1 MKKILLFALCLM
13 LVSQVANSATIEIG
27 DLSPQIQKTRTT
39 VQNDT
44 NSFKVPDV
52 LAPKEAT
59 KPQESMTV
67 TTNKQIFT
75 PVEREVVK
83 NEQIIDKYEETKEVY
98 PEKNFET
105 KTQTLKAQPVKPQ
118 KEETITQTTSSGKKE
133 TRSGHEWVF
142 AKELQVIKKGE
153 PFSYPIPEGAVIE
166 CYAKRV
172 DGSIDAFEEY
182 NDYFVM
188 KGGELYSD
196 TLHRLY
202 KPEKNNELKKVDR
215 VSVTDGGTKLK
226 MYDPLWEKN
235 LRHHKRNIVIDLTTG
250 AYHMTGTQDNAMWY
264 RNITTSGVC
273 RVR

>member
-1 MKKILLFALCLM
+1 MKKFLLLALGVM
-13 LVSQVANSATIEIG
+13 LVSQMAQSATIEIG

-39 VQNDT
+39 TQTGT

-52 LAPKEAT
+52 LAPKDAT
-59 KPQESMTV
+59 RPKESMTV
-67 TTNKQIFT
+67 TTSKKT
-75 PVEREVVK
+75 
-83 NEQIIDKYEETKEVY
+83 YTETKQAV
-98 PEKNFET
+98 T
-105 KTQTLKAQPVKPQ
+105 KTEPLKKEVKTTNQVSQQKPVKI
-118 KEETITQTTSSGKKE
+118 ETQTTKTVTTTPVKKE
-133 TRSGHEWVF
+133 TRTGHELVF
-142 AKELQVIKKGE
+142 AKELKVIKKGE
-153 PFSYPIPEGAVIE
+153 PFSYPIPEGSVIE
-166 CYAKRV
+166 CYAKKI

-188 KGGELYSD
+188 QGGELYSD

-215 VSVTDGGTKLK
+215 VSVTDDGTKLK

-235 LRHHKRNIVIDLTTG
+235 LRHHKRNVVIDLTTG

-264 RNITTSGVC
+264 RTITATGVC

>member
-1 MKKILLFALCLM
+1 MKKILFTVLGAM
-13 LVSQVANSATIEIG
+13 LITQAVQSATIEIG

-39 VQNDT
+39 VQKDT
-44 NSFKVPDV
+44 NSFKIPDV
-52 LAPKEAT
+52 MAPKDARSP
-59 KPQESMTV
+59 KESMTV
-67 TTNKQIFT
+67 TTKKQTYT
-75 PVEREVVK
+75 PVKREVVK
-83 NEQIIDKYEETKEVY
+83 SEPLRKEIEEPKQVETQKQVTK
-98 PEKNFET
+98 P
-105 KTQTLKAQPVKPQ
+105 
-118 KEETITQTTSSGKKE
+118 TTYAKKE
-133 TRSGHEWVF
+133 TRTGHELVF
-142 AKELQVIKKGE
+142 AKELKVIKKGE

-166 CYAKRV
+166 CYAKKI

-188 KGGELYSD
+188 QGGELYSD

-215 VSVTDGGTKLK
+215 VSVTDGGRKLK

-235 LRHHKRNIVIDLTTG
+235 LRHHKRNVVIDLTTG

-264 RNITTSGVC
+264 RTITASGVC

>member
-1 MKKILLFALCLM
+1 MKKILLLALGVM
-13 LVSQVANSATIEIG
+13 FVSQMAQSATIEIG

-39 VQNDT
+39 TQTGT

-52 LAPKEAT
+52 LAPKEAS
-59 KPQESMTV
+59 KPKESLTV
-67 TTNKQIFT
+67 TTTQKTYTTTKQTVAKTEPI
-75 PVEREVVK
+75 K
-83 NEQIIDKYEETKEVY
+83 NEITTKKQVAV
-98 PEKNFET
+98 
-105 KTQTLKAQPVKPQ
+105 QQPIQ
-118 KEETITQTTSSGKKE
+118 TQTTKTTTTTTPVKKD
-133 TRSGHEWVF
+133 TRTGHELVF
-142 AKELQVIKKGE
+142 AKELKVIKKGE

-166 CYAKRV
+166 CYAKKV

-188 KGGELYSD
+188 QGGELYSD

-235 LRHHKRNIVIDLTTG
+235 LRHHKRNVVIDLTTG

-264 RNITTSGVC
+264 RTITASGVC